1 MNGQA
6 QILFGTIAIR
16 EKRTQYRTSLSSEY
30 NMGKCE
36 FIAKEQGRG
45 WADGKSLRGNIKT
58 CKRDSG

>member
-45 WADGKSLRGNIKT
+45 
-58 CKRDSG
+58 